1 MDLILLFRGRG
12 CRFRGCS
19 EIDPR
24 PRDLRVRR
32 GEQLESRQLE
42 SRQLRAQNPNPEDP
56 GPRAGGAADS
66 VVTRKNLRPNTSHFW
81 VPQEARHTAHRAH
94 RTRSCIWIVP
104 STQQTC
110 SSQVSNSASQQVSK
124 SATQRLGGK
133 PRSISSR
140 FPHDHTAHTTD
151 TQPHDRPPAYP
162 SIDCASQPAQPNS
175 NSSPGSGRILYAIR
189 ADRDSKPRLRPN
201 QRPPSPPNNHRSTW
215 PRSPSVKLARR
226 LLPAACSKQR
236 AVRRTAR

>member
-32 GEQLESRQLE
+32 GEQLE

-133 PRSISSR
+133 PRSISLR

-151 TQPHDRPPAYP
+151 HATTRPTAAYP
-162 SIDCASQPAQPNS
+162 SIDCASQPAQPTNS
-175 NSSPGSGRILYAIR
+175 NSSPG
-189 ADRDSKPRLRPN
+189 LRKDTLCN
-201 QRPPSPPNNHRSTW
+201 QG
-215 PRSPSVKLARR
+215 
-226 LLPAACSKQR
+226 
-236 AVRRTAR
+236 